1 FNVAV
6 GGTDFDDLSN
16 ASLYWNA
23 TNNPAT
29 VSSAKSYIPEMTW
42 NDSCARSGLLTG
54 CTGGV
59 SQDGID
65 LVGGGGGPSN
75 CIAPTI
81 FSSSFTCNGG
91 YSKPAWQTGNGVP
104 ADGAR
109 DVPDVSFFAA
119 EGLGHSFYLFCQS
132 DANPGGVGCT
142 LNPFGFQA
150 AGGTSFAAPAFA
162 GIMALVNQKTKE
174 RQGNASYVLYPLAAQ
189 SGASCASSS
198 AAVSNPSCIFYDVIK
213 GNNSVA
219 CRGGSLDCSKSTTSG
234 YGVLVDPKN
243 TSSPAWTTTAG
254 YDRATGLGSVNAA
267 NLVNKWTS
275 VSFKP
280 TTTKLTSLSP
290 TTLTHGQ
297 AVNLTIDVTPSTGS
311 GTPTGDVALAGPSN
325 GSPGIDFFTLSNGT
339 VTSTTSL
346 LPGGKYGVTAH
357 YA

>member
-1 FNVAV
+1 TVVA
-6 GGTDFDDLSN
+6 D
-16 ASLYWNA
+16 
-23 TNNPAT
+23 
-29 VSSAKSYIPEMTW
+29 
-42 NDSCARSGLLTG
+42 
-54 CTGGV
+54 
-59 SQDGID
+59 DGID

-75 CIAPTI
+75 CVASTVS
-81 FSSSFTCNGG
+81 SSSFTCNGG
-91 YSKPAWQTGNGVP
+91 YPKPAWQTGTGMPN
-104 ADGAR
+104 DGAR
-109 DVPDVSFFAA
+109 DVPDVSLFSGA
-119 EGLGHSFYLFCQS
+119 GRSRSFYPWCQS
-132 DANPGGVGCT
+132 DANTSGDTC
-142 LNPFGFQA
+142 LNGYLQSG
-150 AGGTSFAAPAFA
+150 GGTSFAAPAFA

-189 SGASCASSS
+189 SGASCASGS

-219 CRGGSLDCSKSTTSG
+219 CQGGSPDCSKSTTSG
-234 YGVLVDPKN
+234 YGILVDPKN

-325 GSPGIDFFTLSNGT
+325 GSPGIDFFTLSNG
-339 VTSTTSL
+339 
-346 LPGGKYGVTAH
+346 
-357 YA
+357 